1 MSQGNAMPAQAA
13 ADSSRAVCSLHS
25 DTEATSYFGY
35 YWPLRSGVGREK
47 SQPETWH
54 SFKPTSSH
62 LHIQKSRNH
71 TMLWRVTTP
80 LRRGQG
86 QSCTA
91 VTHSFLFPS
100 SFNSCLVLAKEQQ
113 RIKIQPNREAQ
124 LKLLISSAWSFC
136 SKSTSTCTADGWKVA
151 TKATPDQE
159 RDAFTLLPHLT
170 LVWNAHVGLQTW
182 PLWPVSAKVVQAP
195 RHLSWPFMLLQAMN
209 PSAILYEA
217 QWTETAHPRR
227 HGTLSVWRFLLMFG
241 VCCFFQSL
249 LYEVPLK
256 TIIWPQII

>member
-25 DTEATSYFGY
+25 EMQTTRYFGY
-35 YWPLRSGVGREK
+35 YWPLRAGMGREK

-54 SFKPTSSH
+54 SFKSTSSH
-62 LHIQKSRNH
+62 LHIKKSRNR
-71 TMLWRVTTP
+71 TMLWRATTP

-91 VTHSFLFPS
+91 VTQGFLFPS

-113 RIKIQPNREAQ
+113 RNKIQPNKEAQ
-124 LKLLISSAWSFC
+124 LKLLISSGLSFC

-151 TKATPDQE
+151 TKATPDQK

-170 LVWNAHVGLQTW
+170 SVWNAHVGLQTW
-182 PLWPVSAKVVQAP
+182 PLWPISAKVV
-195 RHLSWPFMLLQAMN
+195 
-209 PSAILYEA
+209 
-217 QWTETAHPRR
+217 
-227 HGTLSVWRFLLMFG
+227 
-241 VCCFFQSL
+241 
-249 LYEVPLK
+249 
-256 TIIWPQII
+256 